1 MGNSNKGVKETTFK
15 SSNPHLNKAK
25 LIENSTH
32 DRYIEAVFKAQN
44 KEYSDWHQAFKN
56 SGCQDSHYLL
66 MPTKVSYNADAGLC
80 GNTGTLTVT
89 IPLFRINTPTSR
101 TYSMILLR
109 NVTARKSSSRN
120 LSYGLLFTP

>member
-1 MGNSNKGVKETTFK
+1 MLTTINYIHIFHIQMGNSNKGVKESTFK

-44 KEYSDWHQAFKN
+44 KDYSDWHNALKN
-56 SGCQDSHYLL
+56 SGCQESNYLL
-66 MPTKVSYNADAGLC
+66 LPTKVNYNADAGLC

-89 IPLFRINTPTSR
+89 HHLLRINIP
-101 TYSMILLR
+101 
-109 NVTARKSSSRN
+109 SSHM
-120 LSYGLLFTP
+120 F